1 MDGEEERNGNGAEA
15 FEVTD
20 LNLAYRFLDS
30 LPNDVHVLNNLP
42 DPLKI
47 IRINLAGNH
56 IPVLPDSIGMF
67 LNLREMDISAN
78 GLAYITPRI
87 GELRHLRTLIAKNN
101 NLVDLPK
108 EFARLVALENL
119 NLSGNGFESFMPQM
133 FELVSLKTLFFGG
146 NRVDVIPP
154 DIQSLQRWVFYVNTK
169 RISLPRVNWLC
180 RTKCATIFANH
191 YMEKIN
197 RKFTI
202 RVFFFFLSK
211 QSLKLISV
219 NIVPYEKYFLSV
231 RSHYLADA

>member
-15 FEVTD
+15 FQDTD

-47 IRINLAGNH
+47 VRINLAGNH

-108 EFARLVALENL
+108 EFGQLGALENL

-133 FELVSLKTLFFGG
+133 FELVSLKTLFLGG
-146 NRVDVIPP
+146 NRIDLIPP
-154 DIQSLQRWVFYVNTK
+154 DIQSLQRWVLLHVHA
-169 RISLPRVNWLC
+169 SL
-180 RTKCATIFANH
+180 
-191 YMEKIN
+191 
-197 RKFTI
+197 
-202 RVFFFFLSK
+202 
-211 QSLKLISV
+211 
-219 NIVPYEKYFLSV
+219 
-231 RSHYLADA
+231 

>member
-15 FEVTD
+15 FEGTD
-20 LNLAYRFLDS
+20 LNLAHRFLDS

-47 IRINLAGNH
+47 TRINLAGNH

-67 LNLREMDISAN
+67 LNLRVMDISAN

-87 GELRHLRTLIAKNN
+87 GELRHLKTLIAKNN

-133 FELVSLKTLFFGG
+133 FELVSLKTLLFGA

-154 DIQSLQRWVFYVNTK
+154 DIQSLQRFVKLVPTCTTRLN
-169 RISLPRVNWLC
+169 LPR
-180 RTKCATIFANH
+180 A
-191 YMEKIN
+191 KIGFVGQ
-197 RKFTI
+197 KVLQF
-202 RVFFFFLSK
+202 
-211 QSLKLISV
+211 
-219 NIVPYEKYFLSV
+219 
-231 RSHYLADA
+231 

>member
-15 FEVTD
+15 FEGTD

-47 IRINLAGNH
+47 TRINLAGNH

-87 GELRHLRTLIAKNN
+87 GELRHLKTLIAKNN

-133 FELVSLKTLFFGG
+133 FELVSLKTLLFGG

-154 DIQSLQRWVFYVNTK
+154 DIQSLQRWVKACTSMYNTSK
-169 RISLPRVNWLC
+169 LTLRKYALSDKKCYSLATYYIARV
-180 RTKCATIFANH
+180 K
-191 YMEKIN
+191 E
-197 RKFTI
+197 
-202 RVFFFFLSK
+202 FF
-211 QSLKLISV
+211 
-219 NIVPYEKYFLSV
+219 
-231 RSHYLADA
+231 